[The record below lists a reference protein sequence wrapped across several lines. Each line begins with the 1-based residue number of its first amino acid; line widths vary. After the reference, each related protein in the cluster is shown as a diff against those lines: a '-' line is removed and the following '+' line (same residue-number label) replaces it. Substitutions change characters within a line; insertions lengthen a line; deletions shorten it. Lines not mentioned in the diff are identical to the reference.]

1 MKQHGVG
8 LAVLAEPADMG
19 LDERGEWF
27 RDGHDP
33 FAAFGLGLA

>member
-1 MKQHGVG
+1 MGVG

-27 RDGHDP
+27 GWHDP